1 MVTDAISKMQLGVL
15 ILAMKTIPTI
25 LKLLL
30 LCLPQTLQLT
40 LAGKKLGDI
49 ETTTTN
55 FSFAKRYKPLK
66 LVVNPEQT

>member
-1 MVTDAISKMQLGVL
+1 MVTDAISKIQLSVT
-15 ILAMKTIPTI
+15 ILDMKTIPMI
-25 LKLLL
+25 LTLLL
-30 LCLPQTLQLT
+30 LCLLQTLQLT

-49 ETTTTN
+49 EATTTN